1 MGVLGNFERH
11 KQLSNLHPLEDTWP
25 LGFWGGQ
32 KRYPEGQ
39 GVNFDPPMLLAG
51 VWGLSVPNF
60 SSICSLVWPWKWSK
74 QTNKQT
80 ENALY

>member
-1 MGVLGNFERH
+1 MGVLSNFGLH

-39 GVNFDPPMLLAG
+39 GVNFDPPY
-51 VWGLSVPNF
+51 VTCRGLKI
-60 SSICSLVWPWKWSK
+60 ICTKFQLNWFIGMTVKVE

-80 ENALY
+80 KNALY